1 MGTLDDFQGRPYDW
15 PHAYC
20 GAVIHRMLRDE
31 LGYRSQYPLL
41 ELEGFTERR
50 MIKQAIAFHGSIGAA
65 HDDALMQIPGVERVP
80 SELLMQESRLLWCP
94 TGHLKYNMKEHSPQ
108 LTDLHGAML
117 MRDNRTSPFQVWT
130 PEGLRC
136 CHPRGVGPEHR
147 GWTW

>member
-1 MGTLDDFQGRPYDW
+1 MGTLDTFQGRPYDW

-50 MIKQAIAFHGSIGAA
+50 MVKQAITFHGSIGAA
-65 HDDALMQIPGVERVP
+65 HDDALMQIPGVERVKHDDLI
-80 SELLMQESRLLWCP
+80 SGSRLLWCP
-94 TGHLKYNMKEHSPQ
+94 TGFLQYSLTEKSPP

-117 MRDNRTSPFQVWT
+117 MRDRITLPFQVWT

-136 CHPRGVGPEHR
+136 CYPHELSDEHR